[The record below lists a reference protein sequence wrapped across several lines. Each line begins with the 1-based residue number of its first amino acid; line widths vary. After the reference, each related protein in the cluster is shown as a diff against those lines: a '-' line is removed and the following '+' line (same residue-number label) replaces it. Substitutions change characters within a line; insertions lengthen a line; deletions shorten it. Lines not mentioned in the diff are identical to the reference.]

1 MGNTAESHA
10 MQSQSTQL
18 YKRAVAGTTLL
29 PQCLYIVLSL
39 AIHLMLFQV
48 KSGKQ
53 FYY

>member
-18 YKRAVAGTTLL
+18 YKRAVAGTTLPTTMAL
-29 PQCLYIVLSL
+29 LVLSL

-48 KSGKQ
+48 QSGNQ